1 MVTVA
6 PGVKAAL
13 RDANK
18 AWPSRNRASDG
29 TLGDAAHQKRKSDH
43 NTGDAVD
50 ITHDPGHGADGNRIA
65 AWAIRDPR
73 VKYVIWNR
81 RIYNT
86 AQPGW
91 RPYRGANPHNHHV
104 HISLKRAARADTSP
118 WGWTSGQPAPSID
131 IPGQSTFAGAGPGRR
146 AAAAPSRGKRRKVV
160 VSRRRRRRGRRLASA
175 DQTGGRRIY
184 DGEHT
189 VVLGPKQRMAAH
201 VRSPHTGGGKVA
213 RGSSTVFVGR
223 QQLAFARLADPTT
236 DGLNVKTA
244 DQTIWI
250 G

>member
-18 AWPSRNRASDG
+18 AWPGRNHASDG

-50 ITHDPGHGADGNRIA
+50 ITNDPAHGADGNKIA

-86 AQPGW
+86 ARPGW
-91 RPYRGANPHNHHV
+91 RPYHGANPHNHHV

-118 WGWTSGQPAPSID
+118 WGWTSGKAAPSID
-131 IPGQSTFAGAGPGRR
+131 VPGQSTFGGAGPGKQ
-146 AAAAPSRGKRRKVV
+146 AAAAPKGRRRKAVVHRKRRK
-160 VSRRRRRRGRRLASA
+160 GRRLASA
-175 DQTGGRRIY
+175 SDQTGGRHIY

-189 VVLGPKQRMAAH
+189 VVLGSKQRMAAH
-201 VRSPHTGGGKVA
+201 VKSPHTGGGKIA
-213 RGSSTVFVGR
+213 KGSRSVFVGR
-223 QQLAFARLADPTT
+223 RRLAFARLADPTT

-244 DQTIWI
+244 EQTIWM